1 MNESKRSKSL
11 IIVIILLIAS
21 LISSFYKI
29 NDLTAKIDNLE
40 KSFNN
45 QIQTMNGQINSIYS
59 DVDTKLKEQNSLL
72 SEFTYK
78 NGRFSPESN
87 QAEIIMEFVPKILT
101 DNMELY
107 VSFGGKEI
115 PCTRNKGKFSAT
127 LTVDAFKYY
136 EEKPVLNINTTTET
150 KTEVLDDMY
159 IEYLYTNHLGSLNA
173 HSAINSNNYK
183 NNLKQSKNE
192 RKINFSGSVYFDYW
206 KNTENNTKNN
216 IKKAFI
222 SVEVNGKEA
231 TCYDVTD
238 KLVLS
243 EDNLVG
249 DISLAD
255 TFNVKL
261 NDNIEFFANIEDSYG
276 YTHKCLVEKHI
287 VSDKNEEF
295 YEYSSDEEIYDKNNK
310 LLTN

>member
-1 MNESKRSKSL
+1 MKENKKSTL
-11 IIVIILLIAS
+11 LTIVIILLISS
-21 LISSFYKI
+21 LIASFYKI
-29 NDLTAKIDNLE
+29 NELSTKIDDLQN
-40 KSFNN
+40 SFNN

-59 DVDTKLKEQNSLL
+59 NVDSKLKEQNSLL
-72 SEFTYK
+72 SEFLCESGK
-78 NGRFSPESN
+78 FHPENN
-87 QAEIIMEFVPKILT
+87 QAELIIQFIPKILT
-101 DNMELY
+101 DDMKLY
-107 VSFGGKEI
+107 ISFNGKEI
-115 PCTRNKGKFSAT
+115 PCTRNKNKFTAT

-136 EEKPVLNINTTTET
+136 EEKPVLNIHTSTET